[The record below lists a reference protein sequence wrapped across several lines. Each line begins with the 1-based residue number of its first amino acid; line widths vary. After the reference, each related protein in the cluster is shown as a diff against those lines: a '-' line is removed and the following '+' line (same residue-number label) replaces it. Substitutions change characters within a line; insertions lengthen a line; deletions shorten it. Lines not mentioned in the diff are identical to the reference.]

1 MCELIY
7 AHSQHDMQLRIR
19 VVQNLKKYLR
29 EDELVYCCQANL
41 LQQETQFNEQW
52 FDVFL
57 YYALIGLSNQRVN
70 IRVYAINM
78 LCTIAKKNPEAMLE
92 VAEKIS
98 SLADEQH
105 WEIKTQCLEFAATL
119 LSKFK
124 EHAVLLAVK
133 DDLKGAA
140 GGAQKAQSPQ
150 GPNPSSGL
158 SNGQKPTGQNQGPAV
173 DKSQIKNS
181 LQLCIE
187 IIRKCFNISAPKS
200 VQKLGLFKLQPLLK
214 DYKLLYATYIE
225 VLLQVD
231 QEIKSII
238 LSEEPIRSG
247 EEIYFSLG
255 LVSFN
260 YKLRSDLADI
270 DPILMCNS
278 VIDYVISN
286 GYESLEQEHM
296 QLITVCAGANAE
308 LNGLMG
314 ESWLRVY
321 QKLKDYLL
329 VSICDQE
336 LCVESLAVLHN
347 FLTHDQLKYQVQDET
362 RDLMVKSIE
371 LLCNGDSDFCKDRFK
386 EYLEN
391 SVLKGTGET
400 DSALRKFFKNV
411 LQRVCEE
418 HSAAYASSNLID
430 IKEKL

>member
-1 MCELIY
+1 
-7 AHSQHDMQLRIR
+7 
-19 VVQNLKKYLR
+19 
-29 EDELVYCCQANL
+29 
-41 LQQETQFNEQW
+41 
-52 FDVFL
+52 
-57 YYALIGLSNQRVN
+57 
-70 IRVYAINM
+70 M

-92 VAEKIS
+92 VSEKIS
-98 SLADEQH
+98 ALADEQY
-105 WEIKTQCLEFAATL
+105 WEIKTQCLEFAATI

-140 GGAQKAQSPQ
+140 GGAQKASSPQ
-150 GPNPSSGL
+150 GQQNPTSGM
-158 SNGQKPTGQNQGPAV
+158 SNGNKQANGNQGPTV

-187 IIRKCFNISAPKS
+187 VIRKCFNISAPKS

-214 DYKLLYATYIE
+214 DYKLLYPSYIE

-260 YKLRSDLADI
+260 YKLRSDLNDI
-270 DPILMCNS
+270 DPVLMCNS

-296 QLITVCAGANAE
+296 QLITVCAGPNAD
-308 LNGLMG
+308 LNGLMT
-314 ESWLRVY
+314 ESWMRVY

-336 LCVESLAVLHN
+336 LCVDSLAVLHN
-347 FLTHDQLKYQVQDET
+347 FLTHD
-362 RDLMVKSIE
+362 
-371 LLCNGDSDFCKDRFK
+371 
-386 EYLEN
+386 
-391 SVLKGTGET
+391 
-400 DSALRKFFKNV
+400 
-411 LQRVCEE
+411 
-418 HSAAYASSNLID
+418 
-430 IKEKL
+430 